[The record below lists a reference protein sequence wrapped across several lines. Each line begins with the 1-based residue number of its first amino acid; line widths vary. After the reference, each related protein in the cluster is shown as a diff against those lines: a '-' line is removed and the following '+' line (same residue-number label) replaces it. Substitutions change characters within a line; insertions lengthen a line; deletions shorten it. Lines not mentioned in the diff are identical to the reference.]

1 MKAKSIRVG
10 KKEKFE
16 KLDVILLIIL
26 LVWATV
32 ILLPFINVV
41 AISFTT
47 SKAYADTPLL
57 LFPNPFDLESYNMLF
72 QDSRI
77 WIGFRTTF
85 QLLLCALPINMLL
98 TTTMAYGL
106 SRSGYPGR
114 KLILKLVVFTMLFNG
129 GIIPLYLIV
138 KSYGLMGS
146 IWAVVMS
153 TGLNTFY
160 IIIMMNFFQALPE
173 SLVEAAKL
181 DGASEWKVL
190 FRIILPLSKPVIATV
205 FLYYFVDR
213 WNEWYNAMLMIRDT
227 AKTPLQLIL
236 RNIVLESQAM
246 DNIVTESVDIYSFSM
261 GIKMAAVVVTI
272 VPVMCLYPFL
282 QKYFAKGIMVGAVK

>member
-173 SLVEAAKL
+173 SLVESAKL